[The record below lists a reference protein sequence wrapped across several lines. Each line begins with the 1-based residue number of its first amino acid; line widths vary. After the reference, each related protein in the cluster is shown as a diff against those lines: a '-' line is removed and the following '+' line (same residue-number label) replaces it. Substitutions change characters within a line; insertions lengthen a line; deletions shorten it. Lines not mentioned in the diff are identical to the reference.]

1 MMLNEALNLGN
12 QLMLN
17 EEEGVVYDSYFT
29 VTYDNPY
36 KLFDRRNEV
45 WFLRM
50 WGTGPV
56 IYLRGDIK
64 GFTDLQ
70 LTLDVYFDV
79 VYFMFDI
86 LLDLWDLTYTLTL
99 FRTLNLTI
107 YWINMTL
114 FSPFCLPPPHLTFL
128 KVWQAFS
135 KW

>member
-50 WGTGPV
+50 
-56 IYLRGDIK
+56 
-64 GFTDLQ
+64 
-70 LTLDVYFDV
+70 
-79 VYFMFDI
+79 
-86 LLDLWDLTYTLTL
+86 
-99 FRTLNLTI
+99 
-107 YWINMTL
+107 
-114 FSPFCLPPPHLTFL
+114 
-128 KVWQAFS
+128 
-135 KW
+135 